1 MIASSTG
8 WRSGQ
13 TFRRRA
19 TEAPLPIFAGQV
31 FEHRREPLWPKWAIA
46 LAVVAL
52 IVGCWP
58 R

>member
-1 MIASSTG
+1 MSTATG
-8 WRSGQ
+8 WRCGQ

-19 TEAPLPIFAGQV
+19 TEAPLPISAGEV
-31 FEHRREPLWPKWAIA
+31 FYAPRQPAWPKWAIA

-52 IVGCWP
+52 IVGLWP

>member
-1 MIASSTG
+1 MRYS
-8 WRSGQ
+8 
-13 TFRRRA
+13 RRA
-19 TEAPLPIFAGQV
+19 TESPLPISAGEV
-31 FEHRREPLWPKWAIA
+31 FYAPRQPLWPRWCIA